1 MGAMLAVIGVVL
13 GVLVFLLLLLAVP
26 LQLAFRF
33 EGIEPLNGELVLR
46 WLFGLV
52 RFRIA
57 VPGAGKRRPAE
68 GEEPPSAPQP
78 AGKGAQPPPRRRREP
93 EGRREGRP
101 DMLALLRDT
110 ELRQRCTRLLGDVLR
125 AAHLSELQLRV
136 RLGLGDPADTGRL
149 WAIVGPASIL
159 ARRLRH
165 ADVRIEPAFMEPV
178 LEFQAHGRSR
188 LIPLQLLAL
197 AVGFVLSPVSMRAWR
212 MLRGSHA

>member
-1 MGAMLAVIGVVL
+1 MLALIGVVL
-13 GVLVFLLLLLAVP
+13 GVLLLLLLLLAVP
-26 LQLAFRF
+26 LELAFRF
-33 EGIEPLNGELVLR
+33 EGIEPLNGQVVLR

-78 AGKGAQPPPRRRREP
+78 AGKGAQRPP
-93 EGRREGRP
+93 GRP
-101 DMLALLRDT
+101 RGSERERKGRPNVLALLREA
-110 ELRQRCTRLLGDVLR
+110 ELRQRCVRLLSDVMS
-125 AAHLSELQLRV
+125 AAHLSELKLRV

-149 WAIVGPASIL
+149 WAIVGPLGLL
-159 ARRLRH
+159 ARRLRN

-178 LEFQAHGRSR
+178 LEFQAQGRSR

-197 AVGFVLSPVSMRAWR
+197 AIGFVLSPVSVRAWR
-212 MLRGSHA
+212 TLMPTRGSHA